1 MISRLSYIQD
11 LGFDAVW
18 ISPITLQGADSMG
31 AAGYHGYWPADL
43 YKLNPAF
50 GSQEDLQALIAAY
63 HQRGEGRQ
71 FLQPFSASRSHVPAL
86 LLTAWNVQQSF
97 AVTSACGLRTL

>member
-31 AAGYHGYWPADL
+31 AAGYHGYWPADH
-43 YKLNPAF
+43 YTLNAVF
-50 GSQEDLQALIAAY
+50 GSYEDLQALIAAH
-63 HQRGEGRQ
+63 HQRGEGQAR
-71 FLQPFSASRSHVPAL
+71 L
-86 LLTAWNVQQSF
+86 
-97 AVTSACGLRTL
+97 C